1 MADKAWK
8 AFERRVAA
16 FWGCLRNIGS
26 GTLGRPDLLSAS
38 DSTHPRLFIEAK
50 HHKRH
55 AARTLWDKTKA
66 LAKKEGKTPI
76 LALGDCGRPGWLAVI
91 HSDDLVEVARLIV
104 EREDALL
111 ALAMSADATL
121 PN

>member
-1 MADKAWK
+1 VADKAWK

-38 DSTHPRLFIEAK
+38 DSTHPYLFIEAK

-55 AARTLWDKTKA
+55 AARTLWDKTKE
-66 LAKKEGKTPI
+66 LAKKERKIPI

-91 HSDDLVEVARLIV
+91 YCDDLVAVARLIV
-104 EREDALL
+104 AREDALIAL
-111 ALAMSADATL
+111 ALQADDSL